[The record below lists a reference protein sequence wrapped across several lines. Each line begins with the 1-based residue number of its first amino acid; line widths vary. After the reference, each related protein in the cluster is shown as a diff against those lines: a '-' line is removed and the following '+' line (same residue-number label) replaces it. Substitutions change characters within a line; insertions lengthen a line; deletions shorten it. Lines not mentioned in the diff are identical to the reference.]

1 MKGRKTQW
9 QGEHDAV
16 VEASGRTYANWSAK
30 GFGVATN
37 PGPSKNR
44 LVGSADNLQYPDV
57 IVWRPNSPG
66 ANTGV
71 AKIIEEIETEDSVTG
86 DEADQW
92 ADYASLGVETFNLVV
107 PVSKKTAAREIIRRK
122 KIVGITRVQGYYFQ
136 HGQVRFD

>member
-1 MKGRKTQW
+1 MKGRKIQW
-9 QGEHDAV
+9 QSEHDAV
-16 VEASGRTYANWSAK
+16 VEASGRTYTDWSAK

-44 LVGSADNLQYPDV
+44 FVGPADNLRYPDV
-57 IVWRPNSPG
+57 IVWRPNSLG
-66 ANTGV
+66 ASTGV

-107 PVSKKTAAREIIRRK
+107 PVSKKTAALEIIRRM
-122 KIVGITRVQGYYFQ
+122 KIVGVTRVQGYYFQ
-136 HGQVRFD
+136 QGQVRFD